1 MQRTLHWHGA
11 FFFSRNYLNPRH
23 TFAFCLFPSP
33 CGVTARTVP
42 DFYFW
47 HSVCNTLH
55 MLAAAITEFRLEELY
70 EAGYRGH

>member
-1 MQRTLHWHGA
+1 M
-11 FFFSRNYLNPRH
+11 
-23 TFAFCLFPSP
+23 
-33 CGVTARTVP
+33 P